1 MTWKKEFLK
10 NFKLYAVTDVRRED
24 SLEVLLEKI
33 DAAYRGGADIVQ
45 LRAKHLSDLQ
55 VLSIGRKI
63 RIIADKHKKLFFVND
78 RADLALACAADGV
91 HVGQDDL
98 PISEIRKFN
107 PDLLVG
113 KSTHSLSQAL
123 EAEKE
128 RPDYLGVGPVF
139 ATPTKPDYQPA
150 GLEFVRQA
158 AEKVSLPFV
167 AIGGVDLNNI
177 ELVLKAGAAR
187 IAVVRAIFS
196 GKDSY
201 ESARNLRDKIE
212 RFSCVSR

>member
-1 MTWKKEFLK
+1 MTWKKGFLK
-10 NFKLYAVTDVRRED
+10 NFRLYAVTDVRRED
-24 SLEVLLEKI
+24 SAEILLDKI

-45 LRAKHLSDLQ
+45 LRAKELTDLQ

-63 RIIADKHKKLFFVND
+63 RPIADKYKRLFFVND

-98 PISEIRKFN
+98 PVSEIRKLN
-107 PDLLVG
+107 PDLLIG
-113 KSTHSLSQAL
+113 KSTHSLEQAL

-150 GLEFVRQA
+150 GLEFVKQA

-167 AIGGVDLNNI
+167 AIGGIDLNNI

-196 GKDSY
+196 GKDPY

-212 RFSCVSR
+212 KFSCVSR